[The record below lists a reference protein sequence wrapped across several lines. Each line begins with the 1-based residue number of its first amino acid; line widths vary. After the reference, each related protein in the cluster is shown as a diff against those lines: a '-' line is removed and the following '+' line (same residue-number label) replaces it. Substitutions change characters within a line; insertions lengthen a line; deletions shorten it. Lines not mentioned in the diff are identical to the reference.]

1 MDDDDDVH
9 DQVGD
14 PEHVRIVR
22 PGFGPLEELHHPDAC
37 KHTHRQTHTNRP
49 SIENWHAVVE
59 VGVFS
64 L

>member
-37 KHTHRQTHTNRP
+37 KHTHTDRHTQTGHP
-49 SIENWHAVVE
+49 LKI
-59 VGVFS
+59 GMQ
-64 L
+64 